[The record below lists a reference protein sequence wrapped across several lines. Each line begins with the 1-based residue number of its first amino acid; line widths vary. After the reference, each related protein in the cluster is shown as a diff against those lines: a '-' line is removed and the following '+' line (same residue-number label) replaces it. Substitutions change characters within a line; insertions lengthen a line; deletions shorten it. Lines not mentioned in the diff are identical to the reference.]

1 MKSYL
6 LPSPL
11 RITFL
16 MVFLLSCLL
25 LGPATARAQTPQ
37 DGPSI
42 NQVARDL
49 YCPLCTGMTVDV
61 CDLQVCD
68 DMREIIA
75 EQLEAGESP
84 EQIKAYFVE
93 QYGQKVLGKP
103 ATDGFHLL
111 AWVLP
116 FIGLLGA
123 AVATT
128 AWMKGRSREVG
139 DAVPPASLE
148 TLSGEHAAR
157 LERELQRLEEQ

>member
-6 LPSPL
+6 LPSPI
-11 RITFL
+11 RIML
-16 MVFLLSCLL
+16 VMLLLSCLL
-25 LGPATARAQTPQ
+25 LWPLAASAQAPQ
-37 DGPSI
+37 DGPTI

-75 EQLEAGESP
+75 ERLEAGDSP

-116 FIGLLGA
+116 FIGLAGA

-128 AWMKGRSREVG
+128 AWMRGRTREVEES
-139 DAVPPASLE
+139 VSLPSPDGISNE
-148 TLSGEHAAR
+148 QAAR